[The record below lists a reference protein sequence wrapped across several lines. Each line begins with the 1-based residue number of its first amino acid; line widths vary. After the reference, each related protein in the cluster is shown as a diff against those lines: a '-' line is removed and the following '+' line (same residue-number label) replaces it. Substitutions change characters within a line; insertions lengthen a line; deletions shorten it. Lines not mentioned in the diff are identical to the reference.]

1 MQWEN
6 REKTFQ
12 LAAGIGLRMKRLSGE
27 EMLSWVEVNNQ
38 VKSERILSFFR
49 AVLTKYHSLDVLK
62 QREFFGPSSVV

>member
-1 MQWEN
+1 
-6 REKTFQ
+6 
-12 LAAGIGLRMKRLSGE
+12 LRMKRLSGE